1 MILNY
6 NDDIVK
12 NLKVSGKSIKLSF
25 LKIRKK
31 SPKAPDLDENRENI
45 KRTLKES
52 NPKGLFFYLRKLNYL
67 F

>member
-12 NLKVSGKSIKLSF
+12 NLKVSGNPIKLSF

-45 KRTLKES
+45 MKD
-52 NPKGLFFYLRKLNYL
+52 FKLI
-67 F
+67 